1 MLNKIVTPPRVAH
14 AGSSNLALLSH
25 IEVPAD
31 QIAPF
36 ESQRTISMDVQAW
49 DVYEPESNR
58 RVVGLMA
65 HVEESRYRRSI
76 NYSWTWSSTYRQWTP
91 ISVLYAAPEDGSETP
106 APYKLTYPTTRD
118 VRNEAIVPPVYD
130 ALVYLTAAFV
140 TNGRPLDSDPL
151 DAIRHLSAE
160 EVSALAHWFAEDCE
174 YKNEISDLRKLV
186 VLWRAHIQRV
196 LEGTAPSVVIGNRE
210 GAGRVRVLHGVVT
223 APHGITAEIA
233 TAEIAADVI
242 LDNGLY
248 VPEVPLSL
256 LIERDSDAWYCA
268 CLAQKMHPEVLR
280 GLRRSTPDPEDTLS
294 IVAPGVARELCD
306 FLGSEYIYSGDALHR
321 LLAGCRDVG
330 EVPVVEF
337 SGFSTN
343 WVSSAI
349 SNIGWGDLPQ
359 QIRNALYYGYR
370 IEVSAVDI
378 EEFTRTSVPENDLVE
393 SVTMLQNG
401 KVRVVL
407 RELVYP
413 TMVQRRGRI
422 YIEDEPGTVLSD
434 MSVAAF
440 DLDFRGTLTRFPD
453 ATAYAD
459 PECTRTA
466 KHTNITSAGGRVC
479 LGDINTDM
487 NRQEIE
493 ARGGIAIPCLAD
505 FLQML
510 RQCNL
515 DSAYNRDKN
524 FVLADPS
531 SVTNEQWEAREWNI
545 PGLRCVDVRFGDLIN
560 GNNGGN

>member
-1 MLNKIVTPPRVAH
+1 MI
-14 AGSSNLALLSH
+14 
-25 IEVPAD
+25 
-31 QIAPF
+31 
-36 ESQRTISMDVQAW
+36 
-49 DVYEPESNR
+49 
-58 RVVGLMA
+58 
-65 HVEESRYRRSI
+65 
-76 NYSWTWSSTYRQWTP
+76 
-91 ISVLYAAPEDGSETP
+91 
-106 APYKLTYPTTRD
+106 
-118 VRNEAIVPPVYD
+118 
-130 ALVYLTAAFV
+130 
-140 TNGRPLDSDPL
+140 
-151 DAIRHLSAE
+151 
-160 EVSALAHWFAEDCE
+160 
-174 YKNEISDLRKLV
+174 
-186 VLWRAHIQRV
+186 LWRAHIQRV
-196 LEGTAPSVVIGNRE
+196 LDGTAPSVVIGNRE

-223 APHGITAEIA
+223 APHGI

-268 CLAQKMHPEVLR
+268 CLAQKMHREVLR

-306 FLGSEYIYSGDALHR
+306 FLGSEYIHSGDALHR
-321 LLAGCRDVG
+321 LLTGYRDVG
-330 EVPVVEF
+330 EVPVVGF

-349 SNIGWGDLPQ
+349 SNIGWGGLPQ

-378 EEFTRTSVPENDLVE
+378 EEFARTSVPENDLVE
-393 SVTMLQNG
+393 SVTMLRNG